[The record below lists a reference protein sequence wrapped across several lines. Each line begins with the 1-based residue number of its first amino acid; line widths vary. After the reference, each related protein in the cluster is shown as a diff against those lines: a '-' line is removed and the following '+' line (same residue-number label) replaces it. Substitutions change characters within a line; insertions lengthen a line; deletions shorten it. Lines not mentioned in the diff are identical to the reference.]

1 MQIQNTEPKPKVKK
15 KKQRLL
21 GVELI
26 RGIAAFAVVLSHSG
40 DATWGEI
47 SRGVIGLRALFS
59 FHVPFFLAISFY
71 FLAQRFLNNPQ
82 STASSND
89 LRPRLQRI
97 LLPYF
102 TWTLIYL
109 AFRSVF
115 FLMEGKSERLL
126 KLYGD
131 FSSTLFLGGAS
142 YHLYFLP
149 LLFVGTVT
157 FYALNRTLRPWTLP
171 KILGLLTA
179 SIAIRALIL
188 VTGNQFQL
196 GPNIAFQSVFDGFG
210 IDPQSNI
217 VLRLLAVTIVW
228 VATCLP
234 FISVALLF
242 SFIAN
247 RFRSSD
253 VNSADRDKEYSLA
266 FNPYLL
272 LTLAI
277 AIFLIATFLIDA
289 GAIFRPFQKL
299 IVAFSLVVVAL
310 SLSHTLFRSG
320 GLRREIATSLG
331 YCTLGIYLVHPIII
345 QFVKLGLAATYPT
358 LLKGV
363 SVFSILTISTTTFL
377 ISWLLI
383 SILIRYKTI
392 RPYLA

>member
-1 MQIQNTEPKPKVKK
+1 MQIQNTELKPKFKK

-21 GVELI
+21 GVELM
-26 RGIAAFAVVLSHSG
+26 RGVAAFAVVLSHSG
-40 DATWGEI
+40 DATWGEL

-71 FLAQRFLNNPQ
+71 FLAQKFLNTPQ
-82 STASSND
+82 SAPFSND

-97 LLPYF
+97 LLPYA

-115 FLMEGKSERLL
+115 FFMEGKSERLL

-131 FSSTLFLGGAS
+131 FASTLFLGGAS

-157 FYALNRTLRPWTLP
+157 FYALNRIFRPWTLP
-171 KILGLLTA
+171 KILGILTV

-188 VTGNQFQL
+188 ITGNQFQL
-196 GPNIAFQSVFDGFG
+196 GPNIAFQNVFDGLG
-210 IDPQSNI
+210 IDPHGNI
-217 VLRLLAVTIVW
+217 ILRLLAVTVVW
-228 VATCLP
+228 AATCLP

-242 SFIAN
+242 SFIGN
-247 RFRSSD
+247 RLRAGESNIVNRGQGDSS
-253 VNSADRDKEYSLA
+253 L
-266 FNPYLL
+266 NPYLL

-277 AIFLIATFLIDA
+277 AIFLTATFLIDA
-289 GAIFRPFQKL
+289 GAVFRPFQKL

-310 SLSHTLFRSG
+310 SLSYTIFRSG
-320 GLRREIATSLG
+320 GLRRELATSLG
-331 YCTLGIYLVHPIII
+331 HCTLGIYLVHPIII
-345 QFVKLGLAATYPT
+345 QFVKLGLSATYPT
-358 LLKGV
+358 LLRGV
-363 SVFSILTISTTTFL
+363 SVFSILTISITTFL

-383 SILIRYKTI
+383 SILIKRKTI